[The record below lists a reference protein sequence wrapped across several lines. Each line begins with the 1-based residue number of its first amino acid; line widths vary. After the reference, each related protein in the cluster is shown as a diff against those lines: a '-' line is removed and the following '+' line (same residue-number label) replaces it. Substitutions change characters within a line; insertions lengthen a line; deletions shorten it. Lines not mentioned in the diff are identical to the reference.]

1 MGQSFYEVALD
12 HIFLCYQ
19 FFLDKMKEWIFFHEI
34 RSWVS
39 SSKEMSANDRNQKNM
54 GKNVKALY
62 GP

>member
-12 HIFLCYQ
+12 HIFLG
-19 FFLDKMKEWIFFHEI
+19 L
-34 RSWVS
+34 
-39 SSKEMSANDRNQKNM
+39 SKEVCNRALLQTSLVDGRGNQKKL